1 MEFLVMGRYEIERL
15 TRATQYGV
23 ISFFDPGALPPSL
36 LDDQM
41 RINSTFLS
49 VFDYAVIDDT
59 DPKDFRIFLGSDAAQ
74 ILDFIENLYEH
85 NVTTCV
91 VQCER
96 GVSRSRGC
104 ALALSL
110 IYGQS
115 EEHQCL
121 GMPNALVVYRIL
133 KEYQVRHNLVIKVPP
148 IIRKTR
154 YVNGTRV
161 LNPIEY
167 DLLSGVND
175 LLKPIS

>member
-1 MEFLVMGRYEIERL
+1 MGRYEIERL

-167 DLLSGVND
+167 DLLSGVNN